1 MENENSEILI
11 IAGEAS
17 GDLHGAALIDKL
29 KSSSPALNISGIG
42 GDKMAAAGM
51 DIIYHINKLSFLG
64 FAEVLKHLPYIKEV
78 QKNIIEHVQQKDI
91 KLAVLI
97 DYPGFN
103 LSIAKKLKK
112 LGVKIVYYISPQIW
126 AWGAGRI
133 KKIRRLVDKM
143 IVFFPFEYEL
153 YKNNNVNVEQVDHP
167 LIDRFKGYNFL
178 TKEELYAKYNLPA
191 GKDILLIMPGSRL
204 NEVSK
209 LLPDLLEAAQSI
221 GKDFNLTPVIAC
233 SDNID
238 ENVFNK
244 YSGRDV
250 HFITDNTY
258 DFMRYAKIGIIKSG
272 TSTLEAGILGLPMV
286 IVYRTTL
293 LTYIIGRMLVKVKN
307 IGLINIVAGKEIV
320 PELIQHKVNAAN
332 IYGEVKKLISDP
344 RRYNDT
350 KTELHKIEAK
360 LGSAGASEKAA
371 SIILNELSLLE

>member
-1 MENENSEILI
+1 MESENSEILI

-29 KSSSPALNISGIG
+29 KSSSPALKISGIG

-78 QKNIIEHVQQKDI
+78 QKNIIEHVRQKNI

-143 IVFFPFEYEL
+143 IVFFPFEYE
-153 YKNNNVNVEQVDHP
+153 NNNVKVEQVDHP
-167 LIDRFKGYNFL
+167 LIDRFKNYNFL
-178 TKEELYAKYNLPA
+178 SKDELYARYNLPP
-191 GKDILLIMPGSRL
+191 GKEILLIMPGSRL

-221 GKDFNLTPVIAC
+221 GKDFNLTSVIAC
-233 SDNID
+233 SDNIE

-244 YSGRDV
+244 YAGSEAR
-250 HFITDNTY
+250 FITDNTY

-332 IYGEVKKLISDP
+332 IYAEVKKLIADAHK
-344 RRYNDT
+344 YNDT

-360 LGSAGASEKAA
+360 LGAAGASEKAA
-371 SIILNELSLLE
+371 SIILKELSLSE